1 MDWGCRGTWKASSS
15 NSRKEE
21 SIRIGKTN
29 KSLST
34 TITSTIKIKY
44 WI

>member
-1 MDWGCRGTWKASSS
+1 MDWRCRWTWKASSS
-15 NSRKEE
+15 NRRKEE
-21 SIRIGKTN
+21 STRIRKTN

-34 TITSTIKIKY
+34 TITSSIKIKY